1 MNIVNVTG
9 VEHESNLDL
18 TGIPAGN
25 YQVLVNGEL
34 SGSFIAGEGTTTVA
48 LPLPA
53 GDSAKVEIKAG
64 DLLENTTPVVDA
76 GKDVTTAV
84 NETVMLHGSARD
96 NAWLHTE
103 PAVKWSV
110 EEAPEEA
117 EVNFSNKET
126 TSTKVSFTKAGE
138 YTLKL
143 TAKGKSNSASDTV
156 KVTVEGASDLPEV
169 LAQYDFEDAN
179 MDTANKKVK
188 DISGSGI
195 DAQQKGNV
203 EVAEGKD
210 GGNGISMDG
219 EIGGYV
225 KLSSDLTLSLIHI

>member
-1 MNIVNVTG
+1 
-9 VEHESNLDL
+9 
-18 TGIPAGN
+18 
-25 YQVLVNGEL
+25 
-34 SGSFIAGEGTTTVA
+34 
-48 LPLPA
+48 
-53 GDSAKVEIKAG
+53 
-64 DLLENTTPVVDA
+64 
-76 GKDVTTAV
+76 
-84 NETVMLHGSARD
+84 MLHGSARD

-110 EEAPEEA
+110 EEAQEEA
-117 EVNFSNKET
+117 EVNFSNKEA

-169 LAQYDFEDAN
+169 LAQYDFEAAN

-195 DAQQKGNV
+195 DAEQKGNV

-225 KLSSDLTLSLIHI
+225 KLSSDIDKKHKRSNHFHGCEIKRRSDKWNKTV